1 MYPTGC
7 CARYPSRGFLVR
19 RTRAALRLSTSSS
32 PESFVRIG
40 NVQVQRGPKT
50 SHVNYLKHVQKF
62 PSSLSHFRWMLQKDL
77 LQQDF
82 CLVGGDAWWRRQLV
96 MAYAELIQRPIQ
108 VVSITSDLTESD
120 LKQRRELA
128 KAPNG
133 RVELNFR
140 NAPPVQAAIEGHLLL
155 LDGLER
161 ASRNV
166 LPTLNNLLEHRSMN
180 LEDGR
185 LLASPDRYKELS
197 HANDMLIPV
206 HPEFRVIATTEV
218 ASSASLD
225 PPLRSRFQMRRVDTT
240 TDDILANYGDS
251 KWLSTLVLAL
261 QGSAPFPLNQFP
273 VTEALLHDYPS
284 EDPYS
289 IFVRSYPIVKKL
301 DDKKTAAFEV
311 AWQQVS
317 GTHMTD
323 QLSSYSV
330 TSVQRT
336 SDEMASVILAD
347 NDSLVQIERAVP
359 CGSKELQSIPTSS
372 FYQTAGLRSLFA
384 QMVQS
389 HGSSRDLLLVSPPG
403 QGKTALALFFS
414 QKLGYDVYWMHLHAE
429 QTDLFLRRAT
439 VRGETTWESTPLLQ
453 AVKTGGLVLLDGLE
467 KLRPDVLASL
477 QSLCTERDFFLADGR
492 RILPSDKDPGGID
505 KTQIIRVHPSFRI
518 IALATHKDY
527 NSFTWLSENL
537 ASMFHTFFLPNPTD
551 DCLRAILNSAVP
563 RRSPELLKYF
573 IKLRNVVSASVAR
586 ECGVE
591 PLSVRK
597 LIQILRRAKDLS
609 DLLSV
614 VNQVLVADLLPPTQ
628 RATLDTVLSDRVK
641 LPTTG
646 EKISSRSEQIFTNT
660 DSVTIGTFTMER
672 NRAVSQPELVPQPRF
687 FDIPSHVSTIK
698 DLLVDWSD
706 GERAFLLLGSQG
718 VGKNMLVDRLCEIAN
733 WEREYIQLH
742 RDSTVGQITLQPSV
756 ESGQIV
762 WHDSPLVRAVIHG
775 RSLVVDEADKAP
787 IEVLAVLKSLVEDG
801 ELLLGDG
808 RRISRSIKAGDADTI
823 PIHPNFTIW
832 VLANRPG
839 FPFMGNA
846 FFKLIGDCFSTRVVA
861 NPDLTSEIKLL
872 EYYGPRINREAITSL
887 ASCFAELR
895 SMSDQQ
901 ILSYPYSARE
911 AVAIVKHLNQF
922 PEDSVA
928 TAVHNV
934 LDFDSFDDATYKTL
948 MGVFAQHGITM
959 DNYGG
964 TWKESSSG
972 YKDLAIEFTNRDEE
986 GISSQ
991 PPELS
996 SPKVGKWDDDNEAH
1010 VGGNQ
1015 WAGGTGGSDTAGL
1028 GGRGGPYRLD
1038 RGHKVHQVSD
1048 EAKAQVSKE
1057 AAQAARLMAQREL
1070 EQKLREINMNGDEWG
1085 MYQQFV
1091 TPIKNDIVILR
1102 AILNKAELTQP
1113 EKGWIRKQSHGEIDE
1128 TRLVD
1133 GVTGDKYI
1141 YKRRGYL
1148 QESGPTPKPKR
1159 LRFVVDVSGSMYRF
1173 NGYDSRLVRC
1183 LEATNLIMEAFDGME
1198 SRFDYSIVGHSGDSA
1213 CIPLVNSGDPPSNEK
1228 QRMRILQTMI
1238 AHSQYCQA
1246 GDNTLQAMEQAIA
1259 FVSSQNSDDDSE
1271 SLVIG
1276 ISDANLERYG
1286 IHPRQLGKV
1295 METNDKTRAH
1305 CIFIASFGRE
1315 AEDIKNELPIG
1326 RGHVCMQTSDL
1337 PRIVKSVLLDEL

>member
-1 MYPTGC
+1 
-7 CARYPSRGFLVR
+7 
-19 RTRAALRLSTSSS
+19 
-32 PESFVRIG
+32 
-40 NVQVQRGPKT
+40 
-50 SHVNYLKHVQKF
+50 
-62 PSSLSHFRWMLQKDL
+62 MLQKDL

-82 CLVGGDAWWRRQLV
+82 CLVGADAWWRRQLV

-120 LKQRRELA
+120 LKQRRELS

-133 RVELNFR
+133 RVELTFT

-185 LLASPDRYKELS
+185 LLVSPDRYKELS

-251 KWLSTLVLAL
+251 EWLSTLVLAL
-261 QGSAPFPLNQFP
+261 QGYAPFPLKQFP

-284 EDPYS
+284 EDLYS
-289 IFVRSYPIVKKL
+289 IFIRSYPIIKKL
-301 DDKKTAAFEV
+301 DHQKTAAFKA

-317 GTHMTD
+317 GKPMTD
-323 QLSSYSV
+323 QEQLSSYSV

-336 SDEMASVILAD
+336 SEEMASVIFAD
-347 NDSLVQIERAVP
+347 DHSSVQFERAVP
-359 CGSKELQSIPTSS
+359 CGPKELQGIPTSS
-372 FYQTAGLRSLFA
+372 FYQTVGLQSLFA
-384 QMVQS
+384 QMIQS
-389 HGSSRDLLLVSPPG
+389 HGRGRDLLLVSPPG

-453 AVKTGGLVLLDGLE
+453 AIEAGGLVLLDGLE

-477 QSLCTERDFFLADGR
+477 QSLCAERDFFLSDGR
-492 RILPSDKDPGGID
+492 RILPSDKDPGGRD
-505 KTQIIRVHPSFRI
+505 DTQIIRVHPSFRI
-518 IALATHKDY
+518 IALATHKEN
-527 NSFTWLSENL
+527 NSFTWLSGNL
-537 ASMFHTFFLPNPTD
+537 ACMFHTFFLPTPTD

-563 RRSPELLKYF
+563 RRSPEVIEYL
-573 IKLRNVVSASVAR
+573 IKLRAIVSTSVAR

-597 LIQILRRAKDLS
+597 LIQILRRAKEPS
-609 DLLSV
+609 DLLPV
-614 VNQVLVADLLPPTQ
+614 VNQVLVADLLPQTQ
-628 RATLDTVLSDRVK
+628 RATLDTVLSHQVK
-641 LPTTG
+641 LPTTKG
-646 EKISSRSEQIFTNT
+646 KISSQNEQIITSAN
-660 DSVTIGTFTMER
+660 SVSIGTFTMER
-672 NRAVSQPELVPQPRF
+672 NCAVLQPELVPRPRF

-698 DLLVDWSD
+698 DLLVDWSE
-706 GERAFLLLGSQG
+706 GARAFLLLGSQG
-718 VGKNMLVDRLCEIAN
+718 VGKNMLVDRLCELAN

-742 RDSTVGQITLQPSV
+742 RDSTIGQITLQPSV

-775 RSLVVDEADKAP
+775 RSLVIDEADKAP

-808 RRISRSIKAGDADTI
+808 RRISRSRKVDDSGTI
-823 PIHPNFTIW
+823 RVHPNFTLW

-846 FFKLIGDCFSTRVVA
+846 FFRLIGDCFSTRVVA
-861 NPDLTSEIKLL
+861 NPDMTSEMKLL
-872 EYYGPRINREAITSL
+872 EYYGPRVNKKVITSL
-887 ASCFAELR
+887 SSCFAALR

-922 PEDSVA
+922 PGDSVS

-934 LDFDSFDDATYKTL
+934 LDFDSFDDTTYRTL
-948 MGVFAQHGITM
+948 IGVFAQHGISM
-959 DNYGG
+959 EDYGG
-964 TWKESSSG
+964 TWKEMSLG
-972 YKDLAIEFTNRDEE
+972 YKDLAIEFTNRDKE
-986 GISSQ
+986 GISSL
-991 PPELS
+991 PPDLS

-1038 RGHKVHQVSD
+1038 RGHTVHQVSA
-1048 EAKAQVSKE
+1048 EAKAQVGKE
-1057 AAQAARLMAQREL
+1057 AAKTARLMAQREL
-1070 EQKLREINMNGDEWG
+1070 EQKLREINMDGNEWD

-1102 AILNKAELTQP
+1102 AILSKAELTQP

-1128 TRLVD
+1128 MRLVD

-1198 SRFDYSIVGHSGDSA
+1198 SRFHYSIVGHSGDSA

-1228 QRMRILQTMI
+1228 QRMRVLQTMI
-1238 AHSQYCQA
+1238 AHSQYCQS
-1246 GDNTLQAMEQAIA
+1246 GDNTLQAMEQAIT
-1259 FVSSQNSDDDSE
+1259 FVSSQNSDDDSK

-1315 AEDIKNELPIG
+1315 ADDIKNELPIG